1 MGGGYLPDVGA
12 SPLTLVLDESWTGKV
27 ITVGGFL
34 AADDD
39 LLALAQGWRE
49 MKIQMSLAA
58 QDELKYAIDDD
69 HPSRPRLDAAG
80 WLRAERLPVLLEW
93 VATQPVLLIADT
105 VHDWRDGD
113 TAQVQYLYVHALGWC
128 IRRAANH
135 VQFDLGSLAG
145 PHTVLVDMPNPA
157 HGIVPQDQTGLLRT
171 LKDSLGTAAFALYQ
185 DRYLNPE
192 SFPSG
197 AVGSPL
203 VELGFRP
210 ELRASHGRHS
220 DLLQIADLVAGCV
233 RELCAWYLNSGVD
246 DGDTFQGGWREENF
260 LRIAGVFRSTAQ
272 GEVLRHGLDVFSPD
286 HPAKGLS
293 DYLERLLL
301 AAVGA

>member
-1 MGGGYLPDVGA
+1 LGT
-12 SPLTLVLDESWTGKV
+12 TLLDESWTGKV

-49 MKIQMSLAA
+49 MKIQMSLTA

-113 TAQVQYLYVHALGWC
+113 TAQVQHLYVHALGWC

-135 VQFDLGSLAG
+135 VQFDLGGPDG

-157 HGIVPQDQTGLLRT
+157 HGIVPEDQTGLLRT

-197 AVGSPL
+197 ATGSPL

-210 ELRASHGRHS
+210 ELHASHARHS
-220 DLLQIADLVAGCV
+220 DLLQIADLVAGSV
-233 RELCAWYLNSGVD
+233 RELSAWYLNSGVD
-246 DGDTFQGGWREENF
+246 EGGAFQGGWREENF
-260 LRIAGVFRSTAQ
+260 LRIADAFRSNAQ
-272 GEVLRHGLDVFSPD
+272 GEVLRIGLDVFSPE
-286 HPAKGLS
+286 HPATGLS

-301 AAVGA
+301 AAARA

>member
-1 MGGGYLPDVGA
+1 MPDGR
-12 SPLTLVLDESWTGKV
+12 SPLTVVLDESWTGKV

-49 MKIQMSLAA
+49 LKVRMELTA

-69 HPSRPRLDAAG
+69 HPSRQRLDAAG
-80 WLRAERLPVLLEW
+80 WRRAERLPVLLEW
-93 VATQPVLLIADT
+93 AATQPVLLIADT

-113 TAQVQYLYVHALGWC
+113 TAQVKDLYVHVLGWC

-135 VQFDLGSLAG
+135 VEFDLGDRAG
-145 PHTVLVDMPNPA
+145 PHTVLVDMPNPV
-157 HGIVPQDQTGLLRT
+157 HGVVTQDQTGLLRT
-171 LKDSLGTAAFALYQ
+171 LRDSLATAAFALYQ

-197 AVGSPL
+197 ATGSPL

-210 ELRASHGRHS
+210 ELHASHARHS

-233 RELCAWYLNSGVD
+233 RELCAGYLNSGVD
-246 DGDTFQGGWREENF
+246 EGDAFQGRWREENF
-260 LRIAGVFRSTAQ
+260 LRIAGAFRSNAR
-272 GEVLRHGLDVFSPD
+272 GEVLRNGLDVFSPE
-286 HPAKGLS
+286 HPATGLS

-301 AAVGA
+301 AAEGA